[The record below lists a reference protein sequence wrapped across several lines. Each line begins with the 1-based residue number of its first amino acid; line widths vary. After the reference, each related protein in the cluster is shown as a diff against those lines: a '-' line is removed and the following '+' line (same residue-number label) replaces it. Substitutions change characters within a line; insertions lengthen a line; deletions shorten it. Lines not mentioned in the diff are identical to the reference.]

1 MSEYKYYETLKQFTK
16 DAKKSAAPWKLYEII
31 RDSGAYSI
39 DNINTF
45 SCNIDAV
52 HRLEWADVMI
62 AKENRPILVA
72 GLDVSYPPVVQ
83 YEHYKI
89 LKKYTKDAKKT
100 AKPWELYG
108 IVESR
113 IMRDIH
119 SHEGLMSHIAR
130 VVRRVNADALLTPPN
145 GEITVNGKITVDMAV
160 LNQIGILCK
169 FHDGLRGEYTF
180 GYLDKIDPTD
190 DTPYTSVHCSWVYCF
205 PTRQWNSD
213 EDFDHVSQTIQALD
227 EAGFVVESKVYY
239 QRTIAFRITGTK
251 PTHRLPWET
260 E

>member
-16 DAKKSAAPWKLYEII
+16 DAKKYDAPWKLYESI
-31 RDSGAYSI
+31 RDLGVYPMNTMKDFAY
-39 DNINTF
+39 
-45 SCNIDAV
+45 NIDV
-52 HRLEWADVMI
+52 VRRLEWADAMI
-62 AKENRPILVA
+62 DKANRETPN
-72 GLDVSYPPVVQ
+72 VQ

-100 AKPWELYG
+100 AKPWMLYG
-108 IVESR
+108 WVESQ
-113 IMRDIH
+113 IMASAG
-119 SHEGLMSHIAR
+119 SHEGFMCDIAR
-130 VVRRVNADALLTPPN
+130 GVRRGNADAILRRVNAEVPLTPPN
-145 GEITVNGKITVDMAV
+145 GEITVNGKITVDMVV
-160 LNQIGILCK
+160 LKQIGILCK
-169 FHDGLRGEYTF
+169 FHDGRRGEHTF

-190 DTPYTSVHCSWVYCF
+190 DTPYTSVHCSWLYCF
-205 PTRQWNSD
+205 PSRQWNSD